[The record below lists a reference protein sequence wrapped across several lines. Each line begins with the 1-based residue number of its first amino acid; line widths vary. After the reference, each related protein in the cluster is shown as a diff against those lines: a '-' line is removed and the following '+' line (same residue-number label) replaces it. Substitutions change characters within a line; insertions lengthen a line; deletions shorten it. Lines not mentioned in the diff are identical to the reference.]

1 MEKWR
6 KSEGQEGEGVTD
18 GEEEGVA
25 PCGTQVKSLA
35 HETRVL
41 MANFFFFFGVEVKHH
56 ARIIV
61 LHKPP
66 EMVENV
72 VNKVTDY
79 VR

>member
-1 MEKWR
+1 
-6 KSEGQEGEGVTD
+6 
-18 GEEEGVA
+18 
-25 PCGTQVKSLA
+25 
-35 HETRVL
+35 
-41 MANFFFFFGVEVKHH
+41 MANFFFFFFFFGIEVKHH

-79 VR
+79 VQ